1 MLPDGLKY
9 MDSWVEH
16 NFDRCFQLMETD
28 DASLFDV
35 WIANW
40 SDLVEFEVV
49 PVMTS
54 AAAAVAKKAQTMSDT
69 L

>member
-9 MDSWVEH
+9 LNSWVEE

-40 SDLVEFEVV
+40 IDLVEFEVV

-54 AAAAVAKKAQTMSDT
+54 ADAAKKKS
-69 L
+69 

>member
-9 MDSWVEH
+9 VDSWVEE
-16 NFDRCFQLMETD
+16 NFDRCFQLMETE
-28 DASLFDV
+28 DASLFDN

-40 SDLVEFEVV
+40 NDLVEFEVV

-54 AAAAVAKKAQTMSDT
+54 AVAAAKKKPA
-69 L
+69 